1 MQDKLQ
7 KLFTEIKVE
16 DNLLSYF
23 DNASIEKVVIYDGN
37 KLLDFII
44 NTETVLPIDVY
55 NNIIYKLISYFTTI
69 NEIKFDEKIIDAK
82 YKYNNI

>member
-23 DNASIEKVVIYDGN
+23 DDASIEKVVI
-37 KLLDFII
+37 
-44 NTETVLPIDVY
+44 
-55 NNIIYKLISYFTTI
+55 
-69 NEIKFDEKIIDAK
+69 
-82 YKYNNI
+82 

>member
-55 NNIIYKLISYFTTI
+55 NNIMYKLISYFTTI
-69 NEIKFDEKIIDAK
+69 DEIKLIIK
-82 YKYNNI
+82 